1 MSINFPVLPLS
12 AAVTAALL
20 VSACGK
26 QEAVGDVPS
35 GEELARQADA
45 ASQAI
50 REEAEAAEA
59 AEELA
64 AESATMVSYTNAL
77 RGFTIMVPESWS
89 VVEETSDDNGQG
101 YQGDEGT
108 TQLQVGWIE
117 NRDDADWNAAVA
129 TVEDAG
135 DAANIETNED
145 GEFRASTSAEGG
157 TTLVRMLRQEDGSM
171 IRAELSYAADNA
183 ESVGGLATRVLDSL
197 TLQ

>member
-1 MSINFPVLPLS
+1 MSTNFPVLPLS
-12 AAVTAALL
+12 AAITAALL

-35 GEELARQADA
+35 GEELAREADA

-50 REEAEAAEA
+50 REEAEAADD
-59 AEELA
+59 
-64 AESATMVSYTNAL
+64 SADEVVSMVSYSNAL

-89 VVEETSDDNGQG
+89 VIEETSDDNGQG

-129 TVEDAG
+129 TVEDSG
-135 DAANIETNED
+135 DAASIETNEE
-145 GEFRASTSAEGG
+145 GEFRAATSAEGG

-171 IRAELSYAADNA
+171 IRAELSYAAENA
-183 ESVGGLATRVLDSL
+183 ESVGGLATRVMDSL
-197 TLQ
+197 ALQ